1 MTNITTSQGLI
12 QLLVKDRRPFQVTGY
27 TLLPTIQFAEF
38 RSDDTYITI
47 YVMWLHLLF
56 NSIIPFIILLS
67 IGIILGEFDPT
78 YYANEV
84 NFHFMASSS

>member
-38 RSDDTYITI
+38 RSDSTYITI
-47 YVMWLHLLF
+47 YVMWLHLIF

-67 IGIILGEFDPT
+67 MNTAIYWKLVTVSRDLVVLSGSQ
-78 YYANEV
+78 Y
-84 NFHFMASSS
+84 

>member
-27 TLLPTIQFAEF
+27 TVLPTIQFAEF

-67 IGIILGEFDPT
+67 MNTAIYWKLVTVSRDLALLYGSQL
-78 YYANEV
+78 
-84 NFHFMASSS
+84 